1 MDVPFERRPLFKRL
15 NAGVLALSFSAF
27 VHSGFAQESDSD
39 SDESSEDEV
48 ASSVSDD
55 TPAQP
60 SMEELVVVG
69 ARLSLETAR
78 DIKRESANIVDS
90 VTAVDVGALPDKSV
104 AEALQRLP
112 GITVSR
118 FAASN
123 DTQHFSAEPS
133 GVVIRGLDHVRS
145 EFNSRDTFSADSSR
159 GLSWEDV
166 SPELMSR
173 VDVYKNQS
181 ANLIEG
187 GIAGVVDL
195 HTRVPFDFDGE
206 MLVGSAEV
214 NYSEVADSLDPNLS
228 GLYSNRWETDRVDFP
243 GANCHLPPRYPQR
256 RDLSRANGYP
266 RAGLF

>member
-1 MDVPFERRPLFKRL
+1 MEVPFERRPLFRL
-15 NAGVLALSFSAF
+15 FGASVLALSLSVVA
-27 VHSGFAQESDSD
+27 HPGYAQESDEET
-39 SDESSEDEV
+39 DETSGADTEPSV
-48 ASSVSDD
+48 AES

-118 FAASN
+118 FAANN

-145 EFNSRDTFSADSSR
+145 
-159 GLSWEDV
+159 
-166 SPELMSR
+166 
-173 VDVYKNQS
+173 
-181 ANLIEG
+181 
-187 GIAGVVDL
+187 
-195 HTRVPFDFDGE
+195 
-206 MLVGSAEV
+206 
-214 NYSEVADSLDPNLS
+214 
-228 GLYSNRWETDRVDFP
+228 
-243 GANCHLPPRYPQR
+243 
-256 RDLSRANGYP
+256 
-266 RAGLF
+266 